1 MIDQAKSSEII
12 PIGNSSNRDTTPK
25 YEIIQVPDIGI
36 PKREALLQQCY
47 DLRIRVFT
55 HEQGFPL
62 ETELDE

>member
-1 MIDQAKSSEII
+1 MIDKAKSSETI
-12 PIGNSSNRDTTPK
+12 PIGNSSNRDTNPK

-47 DLRIRVFT
+47 DLRIQVFT